1 MSSHRMH
8 QNPTNNPQAL
18 QTIYHAGGHFVLCL
32 EDKRP
37 VWRSWQ
43 KLRPGLDVVL
53 AHAGPLGLKPW
64 SVSTSALDVD
74 TGDPGELMQ
83 AWPPM
88 AVLNSRRSAGKHL
101 YYSDTE
107 GRGNGHF
114 EVYGCA
120 GEVRSAKGYLILWHD
135 GAGRLA
141 DALHDP
147 IARARRWPRDLFELA
162 GLPAV
167 TLPGAVKTPVYSYQ
181 PSDQSRQT
189 WAAAAAALELEAIR
203 RGVSERQGCSMQS
216 GSGPIRSPGART
228 WRPGRGGCGSTPWSR
243 TGVSLSLWMNP
254 RSSRRPTASAPGVGR
269 EAEPSGTSTI
279 RALRRGGER
288 SSWEGCGEPGM
299 PSVTLPL
306 SRLSSPGRV

>member
-1 MSSHRMH
+1 MRFRLAAGDAAALDDQRHRMQ

-18 QTIYHAGGHFVLCL
+18 QTIYHSGGHFVLCL

-53 AHAGPLGLKPW
+53 AHEGPLGLKPW
-64 SVSTSALDVD
+64 SISTSALDVD
-74 TGDPGELMQ
+74 AGDPGELMQ

-88 AVLNSRRSAGKHL
+88 AVLNSRRAAGKHL
-101 YYSDTE
+101 YYADTE

-135 GAGRLA
+135 GAGHLA

-147 IARARRWPRDLFELA
+147 VARSRRWPRDLFELA

-167 TLPGAVKTPVYSYQ
+167 TLPGAVKTPTYNYK

-189 WAAAAAALELEAIR
+189 WAAGRRSARAGNHQAGVAERHAVRFGSILGLLGPQGPGPECLDAA
-203 RGVSERQGCSMQS
+203 
-216 GSGPIRSPGART
+216 GPDPRPGAK
-228 WRPGRGGCGSTPWSR
+228 PA
-243 TGVSLSLWMNP
+243 LS
-254 RSSRRPTASAPGVGR
+254 
-269 EAEPSGTSTI
+269 
-279 RALRRGGER
+279 
-288 SSWEGCGEPGM
+288 
-299 PSVTLPL
+299 
-306 SRLSSPGRV
+306 